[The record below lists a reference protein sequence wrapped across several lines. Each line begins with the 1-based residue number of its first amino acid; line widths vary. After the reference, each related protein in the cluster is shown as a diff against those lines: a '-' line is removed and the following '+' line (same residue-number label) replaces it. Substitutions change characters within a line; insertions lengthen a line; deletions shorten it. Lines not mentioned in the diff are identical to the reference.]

1 MGGHAMGR
9 SAEEVKV
16 AMAELEGMVGG
27 EGRNSGILAGI
38 EALAPALSRKGATAP
53 SCFRSAPCWRRSR
66 RPVSAG
72 TPAAR
77 RPALLESGAIM
88 LGTALIFVM
97 LFRKLKLGAT
107 LGYIVGGALIGPHLL
122 GLVEDPEGL
131 ASISEI
137 GIALLLFIV
146 GLELSPSACGA
157 SQGHLRPRPCR
168 RSCCA
173 GWRSACSFT
182 LRWT

>member
-1 MGGHAMGR
+1 M
-9 SAEEVKV
+9 
-16 AMAELEGMVGG
+16 
-27 EGRNSGILAGI
+27 
-38 EALAPALSRKGATAP
+38 
-53 SCFRSAPCWRRSR
+53 
-66 RPVSAG
+66 SAG
-72 TPAAR
+72 TPAAETTS
-77 RPALLESGAIM
+77 ALLESGAIM
-88 LGTALIFVM
+88 LGTALVFVM

-122 GLVEDPEGL
+122 GLVEDPEDL

-146 GLELSPSACGA
+146 GLELQPQRLWRLRKDILASA
-157 SQGHLRPRPCR
+157 LP

-182 LRWT
+182 LH